1 MSCNRDANSLLV
13 VSTVQA
19 SIVASIDALSS
30 DTCPS
35 RRALRRRRLRVRIR
49 VRVRVRVRTSLKK
62 KETDFLLDSIHGCHQ
77 F

>member
-30 DTCPS
+30 ETCPS

-49 VRVRVRVRTSLKK
+49 VRVRVRTSLKK
-62 KETDFLLDSIHGCHQ
+62 KETEFLLDSIHRCHQ

>member
-30 DTCPS
+30 ETCPS
-35 RRALRRRRLRVRIR
+35 RRALRRRRLRVRI
-49 VRVRVRVRTSLKK
+49 RVRVRVRTSLKK